1 MVQYGGKNLRDST
14 EFLNKLSRRFP
25 KETILTSFVITCLYT
40 NIPHNV
46 GMEAIQYWLTKYLPS
61 TAGRFSQEFIVEG
74 KKIIL
79 QNNTFTFNDRTF
91 LQIKGTALWTKMA
104 PSYATLVLG
113 YLKNTMYE
121 DTTRKFGEEID
132 RYIQENWLRYL
143 DDCYT
148 PPPQLNII

>member
-1 MVQYGGKNLRDST
+1 MEVSGYLKIHQPHDIQFRPIVGGPTCPKSRLSNLIDIIIKPMVQYGGNNLRDST

-25 KETILTSFVITCLYT
+25 KETILTSFDITCLYT
-40 NIPHNV
+40 NIPHNL

-91 LQIKGTALWTKMA
+91 LQIKGTAL
-104 PSYATLVLG
+104 
-113 YLKNTMYE
+113 
-121 DTTRKFGEEID
+121 
-132 RYIQENWLRYL
+132 
-143 DDCYT
+143 
-148 PPPQLNII
+148 